1 MWLEVIYRPTT
12 LFSLKQSNATSSGAK
27 TLLTPSPYA
36 VKMALLN
43 AIITYDS
50 LDLAIENFDLIR
62 GLEIRFALPEKVIVN
77 NCFLKIQKEPHSET
91 KKKHP
96 EINFQSTVGF
106 REYVYLAGDIKIAVM
121 VKDNKDKNFLKQWFP
136 LINYFGKKGCFFQ
149 FVKFIETNRLRDEYS
164 LLLDK
169 EFTNLAP
176 GLIVEMDDFDEGVTF
191 DNVNTFSPV
200 KTKRKKRFY
209 TLPVRMEKA
218 NKNFTLY
225 SKISSNEV

>member
-1 MWLEVIYRPTT
+1 MWLEVIYRPIT

-50 LDLAIENFDLIR
+50 FDLAIGNFYLIR
-62 GLEIRFALPEKVIVN
+62 DLEMRFALPEKVIVN

-96 EINFQSTVGF
+96 EINFQSTVSF
-106 REYVYLAGDIKIAVM
+106 REYVYFAGDIKIAFNLNSLE
-121 VKDNKDKNFLKQWFP
+121 NKQIEFLKQWFP

-149 FVKFIETNRLRDEYS
+149 FIKFTEVPKIGSEYS
-164 LLLDK
+164 VLLKDG
-169 EFTNLAP
+169 FTNLAP
-176 GLIVEMDDFDEGVTF
+176 GIIVEMDDFDKNVAF
-191 DNVNTFSPV
+191 DSVNTFSPT
-200 KTKRKKRFY
+200 KTKREKVFY
-209 TLPVRMEKA
+209 ILPLKMKQASR
-218 NKNFTLY
+218 NFTLY
-225 SKISSNEV
+225 LNNNT